1 MGAADAEGQVTHEQA
16 MALLD
21 RVREGALYPAHVVD
35 FALTLTGDLSGE
47 TEEILWQVPA
57 GKTAGR
63 WCGYVP
69 DKVDVRGMLGASSIG
84 L

>member
-1 MGAADAEGQVTHEQA
+1 MTHEQA

-21 RVREGALYPAHVVD
+21 RVREGALYPPHAVD
-35 FALTLTGDLSGE
+35 FALMMTGDLSDDSGK

-57 GKTAGR
+57 GEAARGR
-63 WCGYVP
+63 RGDVARSL
-69 DKVDVRGMLGASSIG
+69 DVRGLLGASSIG